1 MKVYIKRLAS
11 CIQRN
16 EKIQQ
21 YRNFLLSHGHKIVKN
36 PSESDVII
44 IWTCAFRTDARDNSL
59 QYIQQMENEYKNKVI
74 AVGCLPDI
82 DPLNLG
88 LSYSGK
94 SIGWREEQKLFSL
107 FSSENSNN
115 PVGRP
120 VYIEPPVCDDIEAY
134 KRNNKSAD
142 LHFYDQF
149 IKMVVCEGCPYNCS
163 YCTERLTFPKFRS
176 FPLNEII
183 QASSEIIK
191 KTSCRTF
198 AILGDCTGEYG
209 NDIGSS
215 IIQLIGKICSLDD
228 TINIALSNFNIKNY
242 MDYFD
247 DFNSLIRKEKIFHIN
262 LPIQSGSDRIL
273 QQMKRPYSVSD
284 VIAVFKSFKDLGFNS
299 FDTHIIVGFPGETDD
314 DFNKT
319 IELLLFFKPKYVLI
333 SAYLETVKVTSY
345 NYENK
350 VSQEVID
357 ERILKAVS
365 IFSENNIICNY
376 EGSEL
381 IHSRFARLKSD
392 DRCSC
397 EKK

>member
-1 MKVYIKRLAS
+1 MKVFVKRLAS

-21 YRNFLLSHGHKIVKN
+21 YRDFLLSQGHEIVKN
-36 PSESDVII
+36 PNESDIII

-59 QYIQQMENEYKNKVI
+59 QYIQQMENEYQNKVI
-74 AVGCLPDI
+74 AIGCLPDI
-82 DPLNLG
+82 DPVNLH

-107 FSSENSNN
+107 FSSKSNN
-115 PVGRP
+115 DPIDRP

-149 IKMVVCEGCPYNCS
+149 IKLVICEGCPYKCS
-163 YCTERLTFPKFRS
+163 YCTERLTFPKFKS
-176 FPLNEII
+176 FPINEII
-183 QASSEIIK
+183 QSSSDMIK

-198 AILGDCTGEYG
+198 AFLGDCTGEYG

-215 IIQLIGKICSLDD
+215 IIQLINNICSLDD
-228 TINIALSNFNIKNY
+228 KINIALSNFNIKNY

-247 DFNSLIRKEKIFHIN
+247 DFNSLIGRRKIFHIN
-262 LPIQSGSDRIL
+262 LPIQSGSDRVL
-273 QQMKRPYSVSD
+273 QQMERPYCVSD
-284 VIAVFKSFKDLGFNS
+284 IIAVFNSFKDMDFNS
-299 FDTHIIVGFPGETDD
+299 FDTHIIVGFPGETDE

-319 IELLLFFKPKYVLI
+319 IELLLLFKPKYVLI
-333 SAYLETVKVTSY
+333 SAYLETLKVTSY
-345 NYENK
+345 NYGNK
-350 VSQEVID
+350 VNQEVIN
-357 ERILKAVS
+357 ERIRKAVS

-376 EGSEL
+376 EGSDL
-381 IHSRFARLKSD
+381 INSRFARLKSD
-392 DRCSC
+392 DRWSC